1 MAFFEEPASNGQS
14 RLPLK
19 ISSLPSLCVLPKL
32 ARAKLLVVES
42 KEEKK

>member
-1 MAFFEEPASNGQS
+1 MTFFEELTSNGQS

-19 ISSLPSLCVLPKL
+19 ISSLLSLYVLPKL

-42 KEEKK
+42 KEEKE

>member
-1 MAFFEEPASNGQS
+1 MTFFEELASNGQS

-19 ISSLPSLCVLPKL
+19 ISSLLSLYVLPKL

-42 KEEKK
+42 KEEKE

>member
-1 MAFFEEPASNGQS
+1 MAFFEELASNGQS
-14 RLPLK
+14 RLPLR

-32 ARAKLLVVES
+32 ACAKLLVVES

>member
-1 MAFFEEPASNGQS
+1 MTFFEELASNSQS

-19 ISSLPSLCVLPKL
+19 ISSLLLLCVLPKL

-42 KEEKK
+42 KEEKE